1 MRFRGLG
8 LDATQGYTGGLMTPL
23 YWVALVAL
31 SLVGT
36 ILAALLWSVRNPEPI
51 DSDEWPLDEET
62 S

>member
-1 MRFRGLG
+1 
-8 LDATQGYTGGLMTPL
+8 MTAG
-23 YWVALVAL
+23 WVFALVAL

-36 ILAALLWSVRNPEPI
+36 ILAALLWSVRNPKPI